1 MVQKAYNEW
10 SATYDSDINLTRDL
24 DHVATVNSLKGL
36 PSQRI
41 LEIGCGTGKNT
52 AYLAQICEKML
63 ALDFSEG
70 MLAIAR
76 KKLNMN
82 NLAFVLADITRPW
95 PCRDQ
100 DMDLII
106 SNLVLEHVEYLPFVF
121 SEAYRSLKA
130 GGSFFVCELHPFR
143 QYQGKKARFQ
153 ADEETIEIQAYIH
166 HISSFI
172 DAAKDTG
179 FKLRELK
186 EWWHEKDEDT
196 AAPRLI
202 SFIFGK

>member
-179 FKLRELK
+179 FNLRELK